1 MNAPTDVDALAPSQC
16 RVCHLPTAF
25 VPPWP
30 AFTITN
36 DTLSKVKHV
45 TSSPVLCNYVEHAP
59 YALANYFGNSIPE
72 VPFEWFKNNILPPL
86 PRGLNLTR
94 LMQKLKKDRYIIKN
108 RWSAFL
114 QNPRTSKKV
123 EDVVYA
129 PFANIATVV
138 GQTAATLLPGVKQ
151 VVAFECN
158 PHVVPISNLREN
170 RSRPDGY
177 GVYKGHV
184 NYQSRDNHEIFWE
197 FIVAPGEIKRNDSD
211 VEIHD
216 VRG

>member
-1 MNAPTDVDALAPSQC
+1 
-16 RVCHLPTAF
+16 
-25 VPPWP
+25 
-30 AFTITN
+30 
-36 DTLSKVKHV
+36 
-45 TSSPVLCNYVEHAP
+45 
-59 YALANYFGNSIPE
+59 
-72 VPFEWFKNNILPPL
+72 
-86 PRGLNLTR
+86 
-94 LMQKLKKDRYIIKN
+94 MQKLKKNRYIIEN

-114 QNPRTSKKV
+114 RNPQPSKKV

-129 PFANIATVV
+129 PFANVAALI
-138 GQTAATLLPGVKQ
+138 GQAAASLLPDREQ
-151 VVAFECN
+151 VVAFQCN
-158 PHVVPISNLREN
+158 PHLVPISNFRGN

-197 FIVAPGEIKRNDSD
+197 FIVAPGETKRNDSD